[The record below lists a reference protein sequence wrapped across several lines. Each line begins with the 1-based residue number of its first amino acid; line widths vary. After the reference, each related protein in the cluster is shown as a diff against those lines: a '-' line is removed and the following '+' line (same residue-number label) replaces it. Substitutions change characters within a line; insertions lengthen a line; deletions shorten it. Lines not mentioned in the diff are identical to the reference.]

1 MEREIRKQNY
11 RNAYNCRKCPAT
23 DGEDGCPN
31 WWRWQETDNLGRTKI
46 VEQCGDAA
54 AKGFELQ
61 RLGNT
66 RFVVDNVVAT
76 RNIIDKTAQRL
87 VEFVHSGQFTLE
99 DAGNS
104 PAIGTQQALPNES
117 GEMQ

>member
-1 MEREIRKQNY
+1 MERDIRKQNY

-31 WWRWQETDNLGRTKI
+31 WWRWQETDNMGRTRI

-54 AKGFELQ
+54 AKEFELQ

-76 RNIIDKTAQRL
+76 RNIIADAAIKL
-87 VEFVHSGQFTLE
+87 VEFVKSGQLQLE
-99 DAGNS
+99 PPEDNA
-104 PAIGTQQALPNES
+104 ALGHDS
-117 GEMQ
+117 H